1 MHNDKI
7 KNEKTIE
14 DTKKKTNAAADRK
27 ADIDKSDAK
36 LVFAY
41 LSFQGFCI
49 YLLTYFIAMVGMM
62 PVLVLQIM
70 GVVYNIKIYGI
81 KKNKYKVALRIA
93 YGADKYSNMDR
104 LEARHKKLMEL
115 KAKNGEE

>member
-1 MHNDKI
+1 MS
-7 KNEKTIE
+7 ES
-14 DTKKKTNAAADRK
+14 AAE
-27 ADIDKSDAK
+27 
-36 LVFAY
+36 
-41 LSFQGFCI
+41 GFG
-49 YLLTYFIAMVGMM
+49 FIAMVGMM
-62 PVLVLQIM
+62 PVLVLQIL

-81 KKNKYKVALRIA
+81 KKSKYKVALRIA